1 MSGGSIIQIFR
12 EVRAGKQL
20 ARARNQKL
28 KQDEIRTW
36 KRLYFELIYSK
47 ETPEE
52 VKFVYFEK
60 DLELILTVLGKWIQL
75 CILQMIPINE
85 TLQNINFS

>member
-36 KRLYFELIYSK
+36 KRLYFELIYSTDPK
-47 ETPEE
+47 IQKIKNQKLTP
-52 VKFVYFEK
+52 VAN
-60 DLELILTVLGKWIQL
+60 T
-75 CILQMIPINE
+75 
-85 TLQNINFS
+85 